1 MEFFFL
7 NSLKIRWEVLSVYS
21 NNPDQTLDFPFPNPL
36 QNPFVGNFKN
46 DGAMW
51 SHKKVKSKKS
61 YLTLIIFSFM
71 L

>member
-36 QNPFVGNFKN
+36 QNPFVDNFKN

-51 SHKKVKSKKS
+51 SHKKV
-61 YLTLIIFSFM
+61 
-71 L
+71 